1 MLYESESTMHRA
13 TESIGLG
20 DGKKKSQILEYT
32 GLVNQ
37 KDQLRKKN
45 PEIWESDPE
54 WLRKSQD
61 F

>member
-20 DGKKKSQILEYT
+20 DEKKKSQILEYT

-45 PEIWESDPE
+45 PEI
-54 WLRKSQD
+54 
-61 F
+61 